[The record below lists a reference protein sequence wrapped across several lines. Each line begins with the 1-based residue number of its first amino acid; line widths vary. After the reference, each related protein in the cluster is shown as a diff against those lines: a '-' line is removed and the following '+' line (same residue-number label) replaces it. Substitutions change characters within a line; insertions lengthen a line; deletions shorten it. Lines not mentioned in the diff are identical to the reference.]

1 MKSHRPFLIVLLLL
15 IANSISVAAAS
26 LIIPVQLTIENGS
39 YENTFVNVKKN
50 GESIYSLPGEKNLRL
65 KLELNSDY
73 LLSFSKNGYIT
84 KQIHVRTDIPEE
96 RVRGGLDPYKIGVR
110 LFKQY
115 EGVNIVVYNQPVA
128 FIRYLVDTDEMGYDV
143 DYTKSIMS
151 DLQEAETKLE
161 QKAKEEREQLAV
173 ASKEQNKKSV
183 TPPAAV
189 NSNQTAAEPQAKQD
203 IQNNS
208 VVTTPSYPD
217 NGSEGISSPVQAK
230 GNEGDDKKNTS
241 LSPVLGQDE
250 GRTLSMSSGS
260 DNLKPAMA
268 IASGEEKALTQN
280 KVMVE
285 TTKSV
290 SVTDEPNRKITT
302 VLIGSPEHV
311 FSYKKI
317 EYKWGGKFYFKEDKT
332 SISDQ
337 MFFLFTGIN

>member
-1 MKSHRPFLIVLLLL
+1 MKFLRPYFIALLLL
-15 IANSISVAAAS
+15 FGSSIVVEAAS
-26 LIIPVQLTIENGS
+26 LIIPVQLTIENGTF
-39 YENTFVNVKKN
+39 ENSFVYVKKN

-73 LLSFSKNGYIT
+73 VLSFSKNGYIT

-151 DLQEAETKLE
+151 DLQVAETKLE

-173 ASKEQNKKSV
+173 AEKEQKKKTIPSPEIKNTNQV
-183 TPPAAV
+183 PSSPQVMSETQ
-189 NSNQTAAEPQAKQD
+189 NSS
-203 IQNNS
+203 I
-208 VVTTPSYPD
+208 VTTPVNVSRGEDKMSTPSQPKVNAGED
-217 NGSEGISSPVQAK
+217 LNKSKTSPAV
-230 GNEGDDKKNTS
+230 GE
-241 LSPVLGQDE
+241 DE
-250 GRTLSMSSGS
+250 GHTLKMESGS
-260 DNLKPAMA
+260 DKLKPALA
-268 IASGEEKALTQN
+268 IDRGEDKSATQN
-280 KVMVE
+280 KVLVE

-290 SVTDEPNRKITT
+290 SISDEPNRKVTT

-311 FSYKKI
+311 CTYKKI
-317 EYKWGGKFYFKEDKT
+317 EYKWGGKFYFKDDKT